1 MNELERKRSLTATF
15 KLIVKDNIIEY
26 LISVWLILI
35 AIFLVISAITG
46 NKHLLFNTVIFLI
59 VLPFLLI
66 ILISF
71 LQYIIESLK
80 ELYRR
85 CEIISE
91 LPITEDEIKKLNIKN
106 CTDYILFL
114 MCYRTYLGKYNN
126 FYITELPESLYHTIE
141 TEAKRV
147 FKDSCNKKLFE
158 YIDIYAYRDYIVKDY
173 MTKFLSAHTPTDN
186 CIELCQSILD
196 SRGVTLSLRDILED
210 IKLDEKDYEEYL
222 QGQAVL

>member
-1 MNELERKRSLTATF
+1 MTELGRKRSLTAAF

-26 LISVWLILI
+26 LTYAWLIII
-35 AIFLVISAITG
+35 AIFLVMSAITD
-46 NKHLLFNTVIFLI
+46 NKHIFLTAIFLI
-59 VLPFLLI
+59 IVPLI
-66 ILISF
+66 FITLVGL

-80 ELYRR
+80 ELRRR

-126 FYITELPESLYHTIE
+126 FYITELPESLYHTIK
-141 TEAKRV
+141 TEAKKV
-147 FKDSCNKKLFE
+147 FKDSYNKKLIE
-158 YIDIYAYRDYIVKDY
+158 YIDIYAYRDDIVKDY
-173 MTKFLSAHTPTDN
+173 MTEFLSVHTPTDG

-196 SRGVTLSLRDILED
+196 SRCVTLSLRDILEE
-210 IKLDEKDYEEYL
+210 IESYESDNEVYFE
-222 QGQAVL
+222 GQDVL